1 MPDLGCRSSNQ
12 LTSDIGDRAS
22 KRAGDLFSGVG
33 LDDVADFDFAP
44 FAPDPALEPLK
55 HLPDI
60 VFKALERAE
69 LRLTDHAVS
78 ATDAELGASSDLPLQ
93 DIRAGNG
100 PHLADW
106 EERAHLGLA

>member
-33 LDDVADFDFAP
+33 LDDVADFDFDP
-44 FAPDPALEPLK
+44 FDPDPALEPLK

-78 ATDAELGASSDLPLQ
+78 ATDAPAPPATPAPTPERPPSGSGGAPSPPPL
-93 DIRAGNG
+93 
-100 PHLADW
+100 
-106 EERAHLGLA
+106 